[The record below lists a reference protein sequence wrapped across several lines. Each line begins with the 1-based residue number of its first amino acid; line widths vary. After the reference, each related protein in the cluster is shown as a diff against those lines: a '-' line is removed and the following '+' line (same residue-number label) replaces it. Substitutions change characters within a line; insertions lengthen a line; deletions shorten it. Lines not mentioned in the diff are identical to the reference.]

1 MGSTGTAVRTE
12 VEIEDVSAVFGRN
25 TLKRLRMLA
34 DNSSRFSRSCC
45 FSKSTEAARE
55 PERDREDV
63 NKPFSVDT
71 GPPVPVD
78 FGSVLWDVTD

>member
-1 MGSTGTAVRTE
+1 MDSTGTAVPTGVETE
-12 VEIEDVSAVFGRN
+12 DESAVLGRN

-34 DNSSRFSRSCC
+34 DNSSRLSRSCC
-45 FSKSTEAARE
+45 FSKSAEVARE
-55 PERDREDV
+55 PERDRLDV

-71 GPPVPVD
+71 GPLVPID